1 VSLDHYVPLIN
12 GSDTNFSH
20 PYVLHYP
27 GNSYPTDSP
36 RPQLNTYTL
45 QQYSNGGSDD
55 HGGLTGNRI
64 GCETAADGVCAAL
77 ISMTNGA
84 AVMRAG

>member
-1 VSLDHYVPLIN
+1 VRRVWPDRLGERHRRQRSGYVPQIN

-27 GNSYPTDSP
+27 GNGYPTDLP

-45 QQYSNGGSDD
+45 QQYSDGTPYDNEVWPSYDD
-55 HGGLTGNRI
+55 NP
-64 GCETAADGVCAAL
+64 
-77 ISMTNGA
+77 
-84 AVMRAG
+84 